1 MTTGHDPQTRIVLS
15 WLREDAHENPEHML
29 LRALDE
35 VDATPQRR
43 SLWPAWRSNSMNTYA
58 KLIVA
63 AAAVLLVAVVGYQ
76 FLPSHGGVGGEP
88 TIAPSQS
95 PTVLARGDFTSH
107 GVVAQIDATGSGD
120 DVAGTM
126 TVSDSGQDATVD
138 LECART
144 TDDGLIEIGG
154 LVTESTFNDGF
165 PQGRRVAVI
174 FEPGSP
180 VKAIWWIALVAEP
193 VVPSCQA
200 LFELMDAPGA
210 DDPQPGLEPIEGTV
224 ELPGADSG
232 AANAGT
238 SQSPSLLARGNFS
251 AHGITA
257 ELDATGSGADV
268 AGTMSLSDSGATG
281 RATVD
286 LECARTTDDGLI
298 EIGGLIVDSTFA
310 ADTEAW
316 HGGFPKGERVAII
329 FEPGSPVKGVWNVTA
344 ADQGVASCPAMFEN
358 LDASP
363 DAISPGSPGLDP
375 IQGTVEFGP

>member
-76 FLPSHGGVGGEP
+76 FLPSNGGVGGEP

-200 LFELMDAPGA
+200 LFESMDAPGA
-210 DDPQPGLEPIEGTV
+210 DDPRPGLEPIEGTV

-232 AANAGT
+232 AANAGA
-238 SQSPSLLARGNFS
+238 SQSPSVLARGTFT
-251 AHGITA
+251 AQGITA

-268 AGTMSLSDSGATG
+268 AGTMALSQAGTSNS
-281 RATVD
+281 ATVD
-286 LECARTTDDGLI
+286 LECARTTAEGLI
-298 EIGGLIVDSTFA
+298 EIGGLL
-310 ADTEAW
+310 TESAW
-316 HGGFPKGERVAII
+316 DPNAQDWNDGFPTGQRVAVT
-329 FEPGSPVKGVWNVTA
+329 FEPGSPVKAIWFVTFPDDGVESCA
-344 ADQGVASCPAMFEN
+344 ALFEN
-358 LDASP
+358 MDSGDEIL
-363 DAISPGSPGLDP
+363 PGQPGLDP
-375 IQGTVEFGP
+375 ISGTVEFGP

>member
-76 FLPSHGGVGGEP
+76 FLPSNGGVGGEP

-200 LFELMDAPGA
+200 LFESMDAPGA
-210 DDPQPGLEPIEGTV
+210 DDPRPGLEPIEGTV

-232 AANAGT
+232 AANAGA
-238 SQSPSLLARGNFS
+238 SQSPSVLARGTFT
-251 AHGITA
+251 AQGITA

-268 AGTMSLSDSGATG
+268 AGTMALSQAGTSNS
-281 RATVD
+281 ATVD
-286 LECARTTDDGLI
+286 LECARTTAEGLI
-298 EIGGLIVDSTFA
+298 QIGGLL
-310 ADTEAW
+310 TESAW
-316 HGGFPKGERVAII
+316 DPNAQDWNDGFPTGQRVAVT
-329 FEPGSPVKGVWNVTA
+329 FEPGSPVKAIWFVTF
-344 ADQGVASCPAMFEN
+344 ADDGVASCAALFESMDSGDEI
-358 LDASP
+358 L
-363 DAISPGSPGLDP
+363 PGQPGLDP
-375 IQGTVEFGP
+375 IDGTVEFGP